1 MKWLNKITIHNYN
14 KFIHINNNYNI
25 YNNIIHFYNN
35 SYKDMLYKK
44 QIYKTISEFLNKT
57 LKEYLKN
64 ILLIKLFCKIFL
76 VTR

>member
-1 MKWLNKITIHNYN
+1 
-14 KFIHINNNYNI
+14 
-25 YNNIIHFYNN
+25 
-35 SYKDMLYKK
+35 MLYKK